1 MVRKLIISIVFLMS
15 GICLFAQGN
24 FMFNQH
30 GSLSA
35 EIDTD
40 TYLYIYFDASGSMN
54 STLAPLQEMQSN
66 YLQDSLIQFYNN
78 DVDIYTSHVSVLTFN
93 DEKTFLTLNKET
105 QSLSI
110 AGTKKIVNIVF
121 QDESTPYSAE
131 DYFPTTPTST
141 YLSDIEA
148 LRDSTVDFI
157 GTLKYTGIIFQ
168 VNYSYNAFKEFLQ
181 ATEYGTGNYAGVNG
195 LSDRLDQFVYYYDIT
210 NGGTAVYYTNLL
222 MSALRELGFN
232 L

>member
-1 MVRKLIISIVFLMS
+1 MS
-15 GICLFAQGN
+15 GICLFSQGN
-24 FMFNQH
+24 FLFNQH
-30 GSLSA
+30 GNLSA

-66 YLQDSLIQFYNN
+66 YLQDYLIQFYNN
-78 DVDIYTSHVSVLTFN
+78 DVDIYNSHVSVVTFTG
-93 DEKTFLTLNKET
+93 ERTFLTLNNET

-110 AGTKKIVNIVF
+110 TGTKKIVNIIF
-121 QDESTPYSAE
+121 QDESSPYSAE
-131 DYFPTTPTST
+131 MSFPTTPTST
-141 YLSDIEA
+141 YLSDIGV
-148 LRDSTVDFI
+148 LRSSTDDFI

-168 VNYSYNAFKEFLQ
+168 VTYSYAAFKEFLQ
-181 ATEYGTGNYAGVNG
+181 ATESGTGNYSGVNG
-195 LSDRLDQFVYYYDIT
+195 LGDRSDQFVYYYDIT

>member
-1 MVRKLIISIVFLMS
+1 MVRKLTISLIFLMS
-15 GICLFAQGN
+15 GIGLFGQGN

-30 GSLSA
+30 GNLSA
-35 EIDTD
+35 EIDTA

-78 DVDIYTSHVSVLTFN
+78 DIDIYTSHVSVLTFN

-131 DYFPTTPTST
+131 TYFPTTPTST

-168 VNYSYNAFKEFLQ
+168 VNYAYTAFKEFLQ
-181 ATEYGTGNYAGVNG
+181 ATESGTGNYSGVNG
-195 LSDRLDQFVYYYDIT
+195 LSDRSDQFVYYYDIT
-210 NGGTAVYYTNLL
+210 NGGTATYYTNLL